1 MIWIC
6 RRPGFWSAVR
16 LALLSAPAGPA
27 PTTKTSH
34 LSRIGTWHSSQF
46 LSVWLFLK
54 WVELEETWYTCLGT
68 VSVSIS
74 LGTFTVVHCS
84 EKHVATLGIS
94 WASAGHLLRHLL
106 RHLRLH
112 TINSVATSRRY
123 DLCVFFCHSPNGTA
137 NTSIPAPDVE
147 VPRCG
152 GPALSHGPWKRK
164 TWHLHGRFYRMEIK
178 KHQTFWNAKAPKL
191 LWWNLHD
198 LVRCSCA
205 QKDDLIWPVSDL
217 SVTCQVTCPS
227 WSGPGSFILPAAHMA
242 LQLGPI
248 WSTGLTLPGPPATS
262 TMLAQYSTHLHTTIG
277 FSIDIN
283 YYQLITVDLNWIK
296 PVKVRSG
303 LAVHIIFCPQKYC

>member
-1 MIWIC
+1 MILIC

-217 SVTCQVTCPS
+217 SGDLSKLKRTWQLHPPGCAHGSSIGSDLEHQTDAPRTTCDKHNART
-227 WSGPGSFILPAAHMA
+227 I
-242 LQLGPI
+242 
-248 WSTGLTLPGPPATS
+248 
-262 TMLAQYSTHLHTTIG
+262 LHTSPHHYWIL
-277 FSIDIN
+277 DW
-283 YYQLITVDLNWIK
+283 YQLLSTDHGWSQLNQT
-296 PVKVRSG
+296 S
-303 LAVHIIFCPQKYC
+303 

>member
-123 DLCVFFCHSPNGTA
+123 DLCVFFLSFAQRYSKHIYSCTWRWGSKMWRPSTFTRPLEKKDL
-137 NTSIPAPDVE
+137 TS
-147 VPRCG
+147 
-152 GPALSHGPWKRK
+152 
-164 TWHLHGRFYRMEIK
+164 
-178 KHQTFWNAKAPKL
+178 
-191 LWWNLHD
+191 
-198 LVRCSCA
+198 
-205 QKDDLIWPVSDL
+205 
-217 SVTCQVTCPS
+217 S
-227 WSGPGSFILPAAHMA
+227 WQIL
-242 LQLGPI
+242 
-248 WSTGLTLPGPPATS
+248 
-262 TMLAQYSTHLHTTIG
+262 
-277 FSIDIN
+277 
-283 YYQLITVDLNWIK
+283 
-296 PVKVRSG
+296 
-303 LAVHIIFCPQKYC
+303 